1 MITKESILQSN
12 LSEDEFLRRQAIAIQ
27 CQLATNTVQIV
38 KARLKVALRQ
48 KEPIIIM
55 RASEAWRD
63 FNDSHADLSLS
74 PASKRSF
81 YRNFYSILGDNLS
94 PEYHL
99 TLLAEQSDVVVMV
112 VIFAKQKIEALWD
125 NHPIICEYAV
135 TRSHA
140 LISDWCRWQ
149 LRRQLKGI
157 RKQAIDDGL
166 A

>member
-27 CQLATNTVQIV
+27 CQVAANTVQLV
-38 KARLKVALRQ
+38 KMRLKKALRQ

-55 RASEAWRD
+55 HASEVWRD
-63 FNDSHADLSLS
+63 FSKSHADLNLS
-74 PASKRSF
+74 HTSKCLF
-81 YRNFYSILGDNLS
+81 YQNFYSIMSDNLS
-94 PEYHL
+94 SEYHL
-99 TLLAEQSDVVVMV
+99 VLLAEHPDVVVMV
-112 VIFAKQKIEALWD
+112 IVFAKQKVEALWN

-149 LRRQLKGI
+149 FQRKLNGI